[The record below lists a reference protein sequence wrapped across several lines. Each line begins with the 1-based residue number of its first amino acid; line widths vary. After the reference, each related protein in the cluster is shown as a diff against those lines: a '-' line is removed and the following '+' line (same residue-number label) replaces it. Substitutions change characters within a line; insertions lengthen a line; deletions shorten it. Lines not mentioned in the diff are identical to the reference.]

1 MESFFKRALPYI
13 EMGWLVFPSTPEK
26 RPLCRHGRNDATC
39 VSLTIEG
46 WSEEFP
52 QANIS
57 IKTGKASGICVVDI
71 DSEEGEQ
78 WLAAVNRSWAKLPD
92 TAIARSGRG
101 RHLYFRYPALAIV
114 KSADSKLARGVDV
127 KASGGSITAPVSLH
141 ASGKLYQ
148 WVEPPFGRQLPTLPM
163 WIAKALERQP
173 VPRRSSYDGKPP
185 SDEHVKRLLDQVGS
199 APEGSRNAT
208 LNRIAFIFGL
218 MVKDGHL
225 GDQQAFAML
234 FHTATAIGLDVR
246 ESTLTIRSGLRSGMS
261 TKKRTK

>member
-1 MESFFKRALPYI
+1 METFFKRALPYI

-26 RPLCRHGRNDATC
+26 RPLCRHGRNDATT
-39 VSLTIEG
+39 VSLTVEG
-46 WSEEFP
+46 WSDEFP
-52 QANIS
+52 DANIS
-57 IKTGKASGICVVDI
+57 IKTGQASGICVVDI

-92 TAIARSGRG
+92 TAVARSGRG
-101 RHLYFRYPALAIV
+101 RHMYFAYPKLAIV
-114 KSADSKLARGVDV
+114 KSADGKLARGVDV

-141 ASGKLYQ
+141 TSGKLYE
-148 WVEPPFGRQLPTLPM
+148 WVEPPFNRQLPTLPM

-173 VPRRSSYDGKPP
+173 VPQRSNYDGKPP
-185 SDEHVKRLLDQVGS
+185 SDEHVKRLLDQIGG

-225 GDQQAFAML
+225 RDNEAFAL
-234 FHTATAIGLDVR
+234 LLAAAVAAGLAHA
-246 ESTLTIRSGLRSGMS
+246 ESVPTIRSGLRSGLS
-261 TKKRTK
+261 TKKRPR